1 MVGTARKEKGEREVS
16 NPTAVRQNTFTP
28 GRAHT
33 KELTQTKFFPMFS
46 RNLCWS
52 VHLPLR
58 RKKRL
63 PRSPC
68 VSTSSLCTADDVR
81 PSLFFFRRYFA
92 VGRLSVPVLFVLGV
106 SARLC
111 QKFLKELLPSVSA
124 TEAATGTASAS
135 RRLATGASKR
145 SVSVSQ
151 GPRGQRCP
159 L

>member
-1 MVGTARKEKGEREVS
+1 MS

-28 GRAHT
+28 RESTHKGTYPNQVLSHVQQ
-33 KELTQTKFFPMFS
+33 E
-46 RNLCWS
+46 
-52 VHLPLR
+52 PLLVGTSAFE
-58 RKKRL
+58 KKQRL

-68 VSTSSLCTADDVR
+68 VSTSALCTADDVR

-159 L
+159 S